1 MTALRSSFLCRRHRR
16 IHEESIRQAAA
27 HVPTLEPLAHRL
39 SVLPR
44 RTSYLR
50 GMRRVHKRGR
60 AGHSRLMR
68 EGDWRPRPSPH
79 DHRYGALCKRPLSK
93 SIDHTAVCLGAAPSG
108 PTSRS
113 RSAGRRWQ
121 GLVKSPRPLDAV
133 SRRSVRAAV
142 VSSPFPSGEVL
153 PSTASAEGEPSLFGC
168 FIGTIP
174 SSNFSSAFML
184 IVRLLPS

>member
-1 MTALRSSFLCRRHRR
+1 MRFYTASFCSEVLRKESNSEFSGLLGYRRIGNKVHESSFSLIRASVGDNTELHVPSIGHSSINGEREMTALRSSFLCRRHRR

-113 RSAGRRWQ
+113 RSAGRR
-121 GLVKSPRPLDAV
+121 
-133 SRRSVRAAV
+133 
-142 VSSPFPSGEVL
+142 
-153 PSTASAEGEPSLFGC
+153 
-168 FIGTIP
+168 
-174 SSNFSSAFML
+174 
-184 IVRLLPS
+184 